1 MKKIILLLSI
11 FIISS
16 IQARELNLSASVISD
31 NEKVISSRN
40 MGYIKSIKVNEG
52 DKVKKGALLYEID
65 SIEIDN
71 KKEQALLNIDIHKNQ
86 YANAKLNYERYKRLY
101 EKDLVSKFDFE
112 QMQLKYNT
120 ISNSLKIANSKLK
133 ELNNQYRY
141 LKVKAPNDG
150 LVIKKSIKVGEMAMP
165 GIPTLIISDLSNLKI
180 ITQINEADLKYIN
193 LNDEVDVFIDSIE
206 YKTKGKIVSIIPSSN
221 SMTHTFTLKISFES
235 NEKILP
241 GMYAKVLV
249 SIKEQP

>member
-1 MKKIILLLSI
+1 MNKFVLFLTI
-11 FIISS
+11 FIITS

-31 NEKVISSRN
+31 NEKIISSRN

-86 YANAKLNYERYKRLY
+86 YDNVKLNYERYKRLY
-101 EKDLVSKFDFE
+101 EKALVSKFDLE
-112 QMQLKYNT
+112 QLELKYNT

-133 ELNNQYRY
+133 ELKNQYKY

-150 LVIKKSIKVGEMAMP
+150 LIIKKSIKVGEMAMP
-165 GIPTLIISDLSNLKI
+165 GIPAIIISDLSNLKI
-180 ITQINEADLKYIN
+180 VTQINEADLKYIN
-193 LNDEVDVFIDSIE
+193 LNDEVDVFIDSLD
-206 YKTKGKIVSIIPSSN
+206 YKTKGKIISIIPSAN
-221 SMTHTFTLKISFES
+221 PMTHSFTLKISFES

-241 GMYAKVLV
+241 GMYANVLV
-249 SIKEQP
+249 SIKEQL

>member
-1 MKKIILLLSI
+1 MNKIVLFLSI

-16 IQARELNLSASVISD
+16 IEARELNLSASIISD
-31 NEKVISSRN
+31 NEKIISSRN

-86 YANAKLNYERYKRLY
+86 YDNLKLNYERYKRLY
-101 EKDLVSKFDFE
+101 EKGLVSKFDLE
-112 QMQLKYNT
+112 QMELKYNT

-141 LKVKAPNDG
+141 LKVKAPNSG
-150 LVIKKSIKVGEMAMP
+150 LIIKKSIKVGEMSMP
-165 GIPTLIISDLSNLKI
+165 GMPAIIISDLSNLKI
-180 ITQINEADLKYIN
+180 ISEINEADLKYIN
-193 LNDEVDVFIDSIE
+193 INDEVDVFIDSID

-221 SMTHTFTLKISFES
+221 PMTHSFTLKISFKS

-241 GMYAKVLV
+241 GMYAKVIV
-249 SIKEQP
+249 SIKEEL

>member
-1 MKKIILLLSI
+1 MKKIILFLSI

-16 IQARELNLSASVISD
+16 IQARELNLSASIISD
-31 NEKVISSRN
+31 NEKIISSRN

-52 DKVKKGALLYEID
+52 DKVRKGALLYEID

-71 KKEQALLNIDIHKNQ
+71 KKEQALLNIDILKNQ
-86 YANAKLNYERYKRLY
+86 HDNVKLNYERYKRLY
-101 EKDLVSKFDFE
+101 DKGLVSKFDLE
-112 QMQLKYNT
+112 QLELKYNT

-141 LKVKAPNDG
+141 LKVKAPNSG
-150 LVIKKSIKVGEMAMP
+150 LIIKKSIKVGEMSMP
-165 GIPTLIISDLSNLKI
+165 GMPAIIISDLSNLKI
-180 ITQINEADLKYIN
+180 ISEINEADLKYIN
-193 LNDEVDVFIDSIE
+193 INDEVDVFIDSLG
-206 YKTKGKIVSIIPSSN
+206 YKTKGKIVSIIPNSN
-221 SMTHTFTLKISFES
+221 PMTHSFTLKISFES

-249 SIKEQP
+249 SIKEQL

>member
-1 MKKIILLLSI
+1 MNKFVLFLSI
-11 FIISS
+11 FIITS

-31 NEKVISSRN
+31 NEKIISSRN

-86 YANAKLNYERYKRLY
+86 YDNVKLNYERYKRLY
-101 EKDLVSKFDFE
+101 EKGLVSKFDLE
-112 QMQLKYNT
+112 QLELKYNT

-133 ELNNQYRY
+133 ELKNQYKY

-150 LVIKKSIKVGEMAMP
+150 LIIKKSIKVGEMAMP
-165 GIPTLIISDLSNLKI
+165 GIPAIIISDLSNLKI
-180 ITQINEADLKYIN
+180 VTQINEADLKYIN
-193 LNDEVDVFIDSIE
+193 LNDEVDVFIDSLD
-206 YKTKGKIVSIIPSSN
+206 YKTKGKIISIIPSAN
-221 SMTHTFTLKISFES
+221 PMTHSFTLKISFES

-241 GMYAKVLV
+241 GMYANVLV
-249 SIKEQP
+249 SIKEQL